1 MSTLKQPSN
10 RYFSVYDIDSDTL
23 DWLNY
28 CMNGNVMK
36 MPIED
41 INQFLNTVESVYDEL
56 DKEKEVAQHKRY
68 LE

>member
-1 MSTLKQPSN
+1 MSTLKQPSI
-10 RYFSVYDIDSDTL
+10 RYFSVYDIDSETL

-56 DKEKEVAQHKRY
+56 DKEKEVA
-68 LE
+68 

>member
-1 MSTLKQPSN
+1 MSTLKQPSI
-10 RYFSVYDIDSDTL
+10 RYFSVYDIDSETL

-36 MPIED
+36 TPIED

-56 DKEKEVAQHKRY
+56 DKEKEVA
-68 LE
+68 